1 MKRTLTAIAVLGM
14 GLICGLLRRMIWDV
28 TYDPAT
34 QLLTEPELL
43 PLSHG
48 LMIVCLLIALVLLV
62 KLWPKG
68 WRSPAP
74 YGSDKLPVKLARLA
88 AGILAAGSGLVMA
101 KDVLELVS
109 VNLIPLLMGL
119 FQTLGG
125 VAMIALTLDG
135 NRQSGRYHALLL
147 LPTFTSCYWMVAFYH
162 AFGSSPNAEVY
173 LYPILAGLS
182 VMACWIYYTG
192 FALRPGEG
200 RRFACFVL
208 VLLLTVPSA
217 MPAPLTDGYRLSLA
231 AQLIWFFAAFCTLAP
246 QEQVRPIHTWIPD
259 ENTEA

>member
-1 MKRTLTAIAVLGM
+1 MKRTLNAAAVLGM

-48 LMIVCLLIALVLLV
+48 LMVVCLLIALVLLL
-62 KLWPKG
+62 KSWPKG
-68 WRSPAP
+68 WQSPAP
-74 YGSDKLPVKLARLA
+74 YQSDRLAVKLARLA
-88 AGILAAGSGLVMA
+88 AGILAVFSGLVMA
-101 KDVLELVS
+101 KDVLGLLS

-119 FQTLGG
+119 FQLLGG
-125 VAMIALTLDG
+125 VAMIALTVTS
-135 NRQSGRYHALLL
+135 NQNSGRYHTLLL
-147 LPTFTSCYWMVAFYH
+147 IPTFSACYWMVAFYH

-200 RRFACFVL
+200 RRFAFFAL
-208 VLLLTVPSA
+208 ALLLTVPSA
-217 MPAPLTDGYRLSLA
+217 MSAPLTDGYRLSLA
-231 AQLIWFFAAFCTLAP
+231 SQLIWFFAAYCTLTP
-246 QEQVRPIHTWIPD
+246 QEQARPICTDLGH
-259 ENTEA
+259 EAPED